1 LGQSGQSPLRA
12 ALYCRV
18 STADQSCARQ
28 ERDLAAFAERAGYQV
43 VGTYKETASGVK
55 LDRAERRKVLA
66 LVQRRE
72 IDAVLVTELSR
83 WGRSTTDL
91 LATLKEL
98 EARRVSLV
106 ALNGMAFDLTTPHGR
121 MMATLLAGIAE
132 FERELTQERIRSG
145 IAAAK
150 ARGKRLGRQP
160 GQRPKSDRLAPRV
173 LALIAQ
179 GRSYRLVGREVGLS
193 KNTVAAIVKR
203 DRGLEREISK

>member
-1 LGQSGQSPLRA
+1 LGQQHRPQRA

-18 STADQSCARQ
+18 STADQSCERQ
-28 ERDLAAFAERAGYQV
+28 ERDLVAFAQRAGYEV
-43 VGTYKETASGVK
+43 VGTYKETASGLR

-66 LVQRRE
+66 LAQKHE

-150 ARGKRLGRQP
+150 ARGKKLGRQS

-173 LALIAQ
+173 LALVAQ

-193 KNTVAAIVKR
+193 KNTVANIVKR
-203 DRGLEREISK
+203 ARAAGTGS

>member
-1 LGQSGQSPLRA
+1 MGQSGQSPLRA

>member
-1 LGQSGQSPLRA
+1 MGGVAGRVQLGQRA

-18 STADQSCARQ
+18 STADQSCERQ
-28 ERDLAAFAERAGYQV
+28 ERDLTAFAERAGYEV
-43 VGTYKETASGVK
+43 VGIHKETASGVK
-55 LDRAERRKVLA
+55 LDRAERRKALA
-66 LVQRRE
+66 LAQRHE

-91 LATLKEL
+91 LGTLKEL

-132 FERELTQERIRSG
+132 FERELTVERIRSG

-160 GQRPKSDRLAPRV
+160 GQRPKSDRLAPKV

-179 GRSYRLVGREVGLS
+179 GRSYRLVGREIGLS
-193 KNTVAAIVKR
+193 KNTVADIVR
-203 DRGLEREISK
+203 RNRAGAA

>member
-1 LGQSGQSPLRA
+1 MA
-12 ALYCRV
+12 V
-18 STADQSCARQ
+18 
-28 ERDLAAFAERAGYQV
+28 FAGRAGHEV
-43 VGTYKETASGVK
+43 VGTYKETASGMK
-55 LDRAERRKVLA
+55 LDRAERRKIMALA
-66 LVQRRE
+66 QARH

-150 ARGKRLGRQP
+150 ARGKQLGRQA
-160 GQRPKSDRLAPRV
+160 GQRPKSDRLAPEV

-179 GRSYRLVGREVGLS
+179 GRSYRLIGREVGLS
-193 KNTVAAIVKR
+193 KNTVTAIVKR
-203 DRGLEREISK
+203 NAHSPS